1 MDWIALND
9 ENQLEEIRQKSFE
22 KAQVIFKHSTRCSI
36 SSMILN
42 RIEREAT
49 IPNVDFYYLD
59 LIKYRNISDTVETLF
74 NIEHESPQILL
85 IQGGKCT
92 YHESHYGIMMD
103 EIADRV

>member
-1 MDWIALND
+1 MDWNILND
-9 ENQLEEIRQKSFE
+9 INQLEEIKQKSFE
-22 KAQVIFKHSTRCSI
+22 KPQVIFKHSTRCPI

-42 RIEREAT
+42 RIEREET
-49 IPNVDFYYLD
+49 VPNIDFYYLD

-92 YHESHYGIMMD
+92 YNESHYGIMIA
-103 EIADRV
+103 EITDRI